1 MITKGK
7 FSAMYDNKSYTD
19 DEGKQRYRFVVSST
33 AIDRVGDSINVK
45 NIDLTEY
52 EKNPIVLYNHNR
64 DVIIGNSIIKR
75 VGDLLYGDVWFDEI
89 HEISKKTKQQ
99 VDAGTLK
106 TASIGLEV
114 YETKFRELSAQ
125 ERFDNKRTWIN
136 EVRVIEK
143 SLMYEWSV
151 VPMPAN
157 TEAELQRAKE
167 KGFDVENMIKS
178 LESENIEIELTTK
191 KENIMPENLEKA
203 GAKLSKT
210 NKEALEQ
217 AKDLIIKVLGETE
230 DEDEMKNFQL
240 ENQVTKLE
248 NEIKQLAD
256 KLVALTEKSI
266 ESETKNDNEF
276 IKIIG

>member
-1 MITKGK
+1 MIKGK
-7 FSAMYDNKSYTD
+7 FSAVYDNKSYTD
-19 DEGKQRYRFVVSST
+19 DEGKQRYRFVVSSN

-64 DVIIGNSIIKR
+64 DIIIGNSIIKR

-136 EVRVIEK
+136 EVRIIDK

-157 TEAELQRAKE
+157 VEAELQRAKE
-167 KGFDVENMIKS
+167 KGYDVENMIKS
-178 LESENIEIELTTK
+178 FENENTEINTN
-191 KENIMPENLEKA
+191 KEIVMEQTIEKA

-217 AKDLIIKVLGETE
+217 AKDLIIKVLGTTE
-230 DEDEMKNFQL
+230 DEDEMKTFEI
-240 ENQVTKLE
+240 ENQITKLE
-248 NEIKQLAD
+248 NEVKDLAD
-256 KLVALTEKSI
+256 KLVNLI
-266 ESETKNDNEF
+266 
-276 IKIIG
+276 

>member
-1 MITKGK
+1 MIKGK
-7 FSAMYDNKSYTD
+7 FSAVYDNKSYTD
-19 DEGKQRYRFVVSST
+19 DEGKQRYRFVVSSN

-64 DVIIGNSIIKR
+64 DIIIGNSIIKR

-136 EVRVIEK
+136 EVRIIDK

-157 TEAELQRAKE
+157 VEAELQRAKE
-167 KGFDVENMIKS
+167 KGYDVENMIKS
-178 LESENIEIELTTK
+178 FEIENTEINTN
-191 KENIMPENLEKA
+191 KEIVMEQTIEKA

-217 AKDLIIKVLGETE
+217 AKDLIIKVLGATE
-230 DEDEMKNFQL
+230 DEDEMKTFEI
-240 ENQVTKLE
+240 ENQITKLE
-248 NEIKQLAD
+248 NEVKDLAD
-256 KLVALTEKSI
+256 KLVNLIEKSN
-266 ESETKNDNEF
+266 EPETKNDNEF